1 MTNTTL
7 NAKSKRVVISLTVEA
22 GEKLLAIR
30 GKVAEELGFKP
41 SMTQIVEF
49 LARKYQDNQNEGK

>member
-7 NAKSKRVVISLTVEA
+7 DAKSKRVMISLTVEA
-22 GEKLLAIR
+22 GEKLLTIR

-49 LARKYQDNQNEGK
+49 LASKYNDNQNKEN